1 MSTDELDRTAR
12 YRPHMELRGA
22 DDILDR
28 ILADCPR
35 TATRS
40 GQRTATLVAVAA
52 TVAVAAVLAPALLPT
67 SSPGGATPAAAA
79 ELLRLSRAAA
89 ASSTETP
96 LRPGQFRQVVITEHQ
111 VRPQLDTT
119 LDTWTGSDGR
129 FWRRFVTKHA
139 DGTPGR
145 TETYLL
151 TKPDPVTAGFP
162 TDPDELQRYLT
173 AHATGS
179 TSTDEAV
186 FSQLADLL
194 RGPTVPAA
202 LRSAATQVLART
214 GHVQLGPRTTDSYGR
229 TVQEVRFV
237 DEANRPGQ
245 VQAIVFDTAD
255 ARSTAERI
263 TVADPQTSSPYYQE
277 AVAPA
282 VITNEVPADVLRDA
296 VPYGTGADTDPSHGG

>member
-12 YRPHMELRGA
+12 YRPHLELRGA
-22 DDILDR
+22 DDILGR
-28 ILADCPR
+28 ILTERPP
-35 TATRS
+35 TTTRS
-40 GQRTATLVAVAA
+40 GHRAATLVAVAA

-79 ELLRLSRAAA
+79 ELLRLSRAAT
-89 ASSTETP
+89 SSSDAP
-96 LRPGQFRQVVITEHQ
+96 LQPGQFRHVVITEHQ

-119 LDTWTGSDGR
+119 VDTWTGSDGR
-129 FWRRFVTKHA
+129 VWRRSVTSHPNG
-139 DGTPGR
+139 DPGR
-145 TETYLL
+145 TETYLF
-151 TKPDPVTAGFP
+151 TKPNPVTAGLP

-173 AHATGS
+173 AHAMGS

-186 FSQLADLL
+186 FSQVADLL

-237 DEANRPGQ
+237 DEANRPGE

-255 ARSTAERI
+255 ARSTAEHI
-263 TVADPQTSSPYYQE
+263 IAAEPKTNSPYYQD

-282 VITNEVPADVLRDA
+282 VITDEVPADVLRDA
-296 VPYGTGADTDPSHGG
+296 VPYGAGADTDPSHGG